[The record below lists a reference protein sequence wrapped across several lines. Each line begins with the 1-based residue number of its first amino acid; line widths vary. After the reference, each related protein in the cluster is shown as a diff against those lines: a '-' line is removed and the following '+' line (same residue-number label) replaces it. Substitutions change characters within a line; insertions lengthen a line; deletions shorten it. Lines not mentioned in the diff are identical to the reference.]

1 MVDEKNEFED
11 LVETE
16 GLDSDFSTPAP
27 APAEAEKN
35 EYTENPESLISEG
48 QAGVAYDW
56 SKAPEGTKAPPR
68 KDLGGQT
75 VTLKKA
81 DIILPPASREWSMS
95 KSGKVKFKYCTFTLH
110 YDVEGQQEFYSGCRV
125 FERDDGK
132 YSHPSITK
140 DRNNQASNLMG
151 LYADFRGKDINEVN
165 LKEFMAFLNGQPK
178 AVLKSEAVTNPTNGE
193 TINKNFVEK
202 FVA

>member
-1 MVDEKNEFED
+1 MTEEKNEFED

-16 GLDSDFSTPAP
+16 GLDNDFSASAP
-27 APAEAEKN
+27 KAEKN
-35 EYTENPESLISEG
+35 EYTENPDSLISEG
-48 QAGVAYDW
+48 SAGVKYDW
-56 SKAPEGTKAPPR
+56 NNAPEGTKAPPR

-75 VTLKKA
+75 VTIKKA
-81 DIILPPASREWSMS
+81 DIVLPPLSREWSVS
-95 KSGKVKFKYCTFTLH
+95 KSGQTKYKYCTFTLL
-110 YDVEGQQEFYSGCRV
+110 YDVDGQQEFYSGCRV
-125 FERDDGK
+125 FEREGK

-151 LYADFRGKDINEVN
+151 LYADFRGKDINEVS

-178 AVLKSEAVTNPTNGE
+178 AVLKSEAVTNPTNG
-193 TINKNFVEK
+193 NVVHKNFVEK